1 MEYVKFKSDPWM
13 SRGHNFISITIQM
26 MQIVISAINVSLLY
40 IGVLGDI
47 LKVLFEINF
56 IVLTEIIF

>member
-1 MEYVKFKSDPWM
+1 MI
-13 SRGHNFISITIQM
+13 RGHNFISITIQM
-26 MQIVISAINVSLLY
+26 IQIVISAINVSLLH

-56 IVLTEIIF
+56 IVLTF